1 MVKKISLVTTAG
13 RCFFIEEN
21 CHATIS
27 TLRHMVKKAM
37 DDLAGKARYTG
48 KLIDIKTTAPAKQE
62 LADG

>member
-1 MVKKISLVTTAG
+1 
-13 RCFFIEEN
+13 
-21 CHATIS
+21 
-27 TLRHMVKKAM
+27 MVKKAM